1 MAVYCRSFDAPFVFD
16 DLDRIENNPAI
27 RTLWPVWVP
36 MATTNR
42 PVGMLTFAVNYALGG
57 DRVWGYHA
65 VNLAI
70 HIAAALLLWGI
81 VRRTLE
87 TSPRAQ
93 AFRPAAAPLALA
105 IALVW
110 LVHPLQTESVTYV
123 IQRLESLM
131 GLCYLA
137 TLYGL
142 VRAHGSRRAAW
153 WYAGAVLSC
162 ALGMGTKE
170 IMVTAPVVVL
180 MFDRALLADSSRAI
194 LQRRKQFYLALA
206 ATWGVL
212 AWSMLHWKAE
222 YTSGLVGAVDQLSPT
237 AYLLNQAGVLLH
249 YLRLCVWPLGQ
260 CIDSAWPASSSVL
273 RLAVP
278 VACAG
283 ALVAG
288 SLWALVRRPAA
299 GFLGCA
305 FFIILAPTSSIVPI
319 HDLAVEHRLYL
330 PLAAVITA
338 LVLAAYAAS
347 GWAGRRAPTWS
358 ITFARARPVLAGAA
372 IVALALLTVRR
383 NEVYRS
389 PLALWQDTAAQAPH
403 NARALCNL
411 GEAVCKASQLDRGLE
426 LFRGAVEREPNYALA
441 QYNLGTTYYVLGRYD
456 EAAEPLLRAVELNPD
471 YAEAH
476 NNLGL
481 VHCQRRQT
489 LDGVGYLFR
498 AVELQPENAKFQ
510 NALGTALYELGEYPA
525 AIEHLERS
533 IEIAADDAAAHYN
546 LANALL
552 ADKQHEAASDHFRRT
567 LQIAP
572 EYEMAAYVHFGLGY
586 AADALGR
593 TDEAIAEYQAALR
606 LKRDHL
612 AAHFRLAAALAAQ
625 GQSAAAADEYR
636 QVLALEPAHAGAARG
651 LETCQTPAAQ
661 PLR

>member
-1 MAVYCRSFDAPFVFD
+1 MIAVGVAVYCRSFDAPFVFD

-105 IALVW
+105 IALAW
-110 LVHPLQTESVTYV
+110 LVHPIQTESVTYV

-142 VRAHGSRRAAW
+142 VRAQDSRRRPGGMPARSW
-153 WYAGAVLSC
+153 P

-180 MFDRALLADSSRAI
+180 MFDRVLLAHSWCAI
-194 LQRRKQFYLALA
+194 FQRRKNFYLALA

-273 RLAVP
+273 RLAAP
-278 VACAG
+278 VVCAG
-283 ALVAG
+283 ALVVV

-299 GFLGCA
+299 GFLACA
-305 FFIILAPTSSIVPI
+305 FFIILRRHRASS
-319 HDLAVEHRLYL
+319 RS
-330 PLAAVITA
+330 T
-338 LVLAAYAAS
+338 
-347 GWAGRRAPTWS
+347 TWPS
-358 ITFARARPVLAGAA
+358 
-372 IVALALLTVRR
+372 
-383 NEVYRS
+383 N
-389 PLALWQDTAAQAPH
+389 
-403 NARALCNL
+403 
-411 GEAVCKASQLDRGLE
+411 
-426 LFRGAVEREPNYALA
+426 
-441 QYNLGTTYYVLGRYD
+441 
-456 EAAEPLLRAVELNPD
+456 
-471 YAEAH
+471 
-476 NNLGL
+476 
-481 VHCQRRQT
+481 
-489 LDGVGYLFR
+489 
-498 AVELQPENAKFQ
+498 
-510 NALGTALYELGEYPA
+510 
-525 AIEHLERS
+525 
-533 IEIAADDAAAHYN
+533 IAC
-546 LANALL
+546 
-552 ADKQHEAASDHFRRT
+552 
-567 LQIAP
+567 
-572 EYEMAAYVHFGLGY
+572 
-586 AADALGR
+586 
-593 TDEAIAEYQAALR
+593 
-606 LKRDHL
+606 
-612 AAHFRLAAALAAQ
+612 
-625 GQSAAAADEYR
+625 
-636 QVLALEPAHAGAARG
+636 
-651 LETCQTPAAQ
+651 TCRWP
-661 PLR
+661 R